1 MSGDVFKSDPTL
13 KSTFFAIKFLH
24 DLIGTLYL
32 GNSNLS
38 AYESH
43 A

>member
-1 MSGDVFKSDPTL
+1 MFGDVFKCDPTL
-13 KSTFFAIKFLH
+13 KSTPFAIKFLH
-24 DLIGTLYL
+24 DLIGTRFL
-32 GNSNLS
+32 GNSNFS